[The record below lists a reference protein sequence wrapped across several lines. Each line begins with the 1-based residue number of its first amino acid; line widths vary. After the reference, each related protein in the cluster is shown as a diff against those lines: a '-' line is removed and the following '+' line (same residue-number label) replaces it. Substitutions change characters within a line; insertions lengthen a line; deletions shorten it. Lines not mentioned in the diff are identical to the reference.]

1 MEESKKVK
9 KAIIPVAGFG
19 TRMLPATKAVAKELL
34 PILDKPLI
42 QKIIE
47 EAAEG
52 GIEEIILITR
62 SGKEAIENHLDNN
75 FELETLLKKTNK
87 HKTLKKFPK
96 YLLKNI
102 NFLSI
107 RQESPRGLGDA
118 IFSALPALE
127 EGEPFAVFLPDEFL
141 LPKGK
146 DLDFKKMMDNYFNS
160 GNGQLLVEKVPKRN
174 ITDYGV
180 VDIKNSSI
188 SVIKNKEVIDVV
200 EKPSFNKAPSNLRI
214 VGRYILPYEIM
225 NFLSKLKPG
234 KNKEIQLTD
243 AIKELLRTKDLKL
256 EANLSNS
263 SIFDCG
269 SLKGFL
275 GANIAVAAQDRKM
288 KKYLKEILH

>member
-9 KAIIPVAGFG
+9 KAIIPVAGYG

-34 PILDKPLI
+34 PILDIPLI
-42 QKIIE
+42 QRIIE

-107 RQESPRGLGDA
+107 RQESPKGLGHA
-118 IFSALPALE
+118 IYSALTALE

-146 DLDFKKMMDNYFNS
+146 DIDFKKMMDNYLNS
-160 GNGQLLVEKVPKRN
+160 GNGQLLVEKVPKKN

-180 VDIKNSSI
+180 VNIKKSSI
-188 SVIKNKEVIDVV
+188 SVIKSKEVIDVI
-200 EKPSFNKAPSNLRI
+200 EKPSYNQAPSNLRI

-243 AIKELLRTKDLKL
+243 AINELLLTKDFKL
-256 EANLSNS
+256 EANLSDS

-275 GANIAVAAQDRKM
+275 GANIALASQDTKM
-288 KKYLKEILH
+288 KKYLKEILN

>member
-102 NFLSI
+102 NILSI

-188 SVIKNKEVIDVV
+188 SIIKNKEVIDVV
-200 EKPSFNKAPSNLRI
+200 EKPSFNQAPSNLRI

-243 AIKELLRTKDLKL
+243 AIKKLLRTKDFKL

-275 GANIAVAAQDRKM
+275 GANIAVASQDRKM

>member
-9 KAIIPVAGFG
+9 KAIIPVAGYG

-34 PILDKPLI
+34 PILDIPII
-42 QKIIE
+42 QRIIE

-107 RQESPRGLGDA
+107 RQESPKGLGHA
-118 IFSALPALE
+118 IYSALTALE

-146 DLDFKKMMDNYFNS
+146 DIDFKKMMDNYLNS
-160 GNGQLLVEKVPKRN
+160 GNGQLLVEKVPK
-174 ITDYGV
+174 
-180 VDIKNSSI
+180 
-188 SVIKNKEVIDVV
+188 
-200 EKPSFNKAPSNLRI
+200 
-214 VGRYILPYEIM
+214 
-225 NFLSKLKPG
+225 
-234 KNKEIQLTD
+234 
-243 AIKELLRTKDLKL
+243 
-256 EANLSNS
+256 
-263 SIFDCG
+263 
-269 SLKGFL
+269 
-275 GANIAVAAQDRKM
+275 
-288 KKYLKEILH
+288 KKYY

>member
-1 MEESKKVK
+1 MEEFKKVK
-9 KAIIPVAGFG
+9 KAIIPVAGYG

-34 PILDKPLI
+34 PILDIPLI

-47 EAAEG
+47 EAADG
-52 GIEEIILITR
+52 GIEEIILVTR

-75 FELETLLKKTNK
+75 FELETLLKKNNK
-87 HKTLKKFPK
+87 QKILKKFPK
-96 YLLKNI
+96 YLLSNI

-107 RQESPRGLGDA
+107 RQENPKGLGHA
-118 IFSALPALE
+118 IFSALPALK

-146 DLDFKKMMDNYFNS
+146 DIDFKKMMDNYLYS
-160 GNGQLLVEKVPKRN
+160 GNGQLLVEKVSKKIISN
-174 ITDYGV
+174 YGV
-180 VDIKNSSI
+180 VDINKAPISI
-188 SVIKNKEVIDVV
+188 IKSKEVKNVI
-200 EKPSFNKAPSNLRI
+200 EKPEFNKVPSNLRI

-225 NFLSKLKPG
+225 NLLSNLKPG

-243 AIKELLRTKDLKL
+243 AIKKLLKEGYML

-263 SIFDCG
+263 RIFDCG

-275 GANIAVAAQDRKM
+275 GANIAVASQDKKM
-288 KKYLKEILH
+288 KKYLKEILN

>member
-1 MEESKKVK
+1 MEKFKKVK
-9 KAIIPVAGFG
+9 KAIIPVAGYG
-19 TRMLPATKAVAKELL
+19 TRMLPATKAVPKELL
-34 PILDKPLI
+34 PILDIPLI

-47 EAAEG
+47 EAVEG

-87 HKTLKKFPK
+87 HKTLKKFPRF
-96 YLLKNI
+96 LLKNI

-107 RQESPRGLGDA
+107 RQESPRGLGHA

-146 DLDFKKMMDNYFNS
+146 DIDFKKMMANYFNS
-160 GNGQLLVEKVPKRN
+160 GNGQLLVEKIPKKN
-174 ITDYGV
+174 ITNYGV
-180 VDIKNSSI
+180 VDIRNSSI

-200 EKPSFNKAPSNLRI
+200 EKPSLKQAPSNLRI

-225 NFLSKLKPG
+225 KFLSKLKPG

-243 AIKELLRTKDLKL
+243 AIKKLLLTKDFKL

-275 GANIAVAAQDRKM
+275 GANIAMAAQDRKM

>member
-9 KAIIPVAGFG
+9 KAIIPVAGYG

-34 PILDKPLI
+34 PILDIPLI
-42 QKIIE
+42 QRIIE

-107 RQESPRGLGDA
+107 RQESPKGLGHA
-118 IFSALPALE
+118 IYSALTALE

-146 DLDFKKMMDNYFNS
+146 DIDFKKMMDNYLTS
-160 GNGQLLVEKVPKRN
+160 GNGQLLVEKVSKKIISN
-174 ITDYGV
+174 YGA
-180 VDIKNSSI
+180 VDINKAPISI
-188 SVIKNKEVIDVV
+188 INCKEVKNVI
-200 EKPSFNKAPSNLRI
+200 EKPEFNEVPSNLRI

-225 NFLSKLKPG
+225 NLLSNLKPG

-243 AIKELLRTKDLKL
+243 AIKKLLKKGYML

-263 SIFDCG
+263 RIFDCG
-269 SLKGFL
+269 SLEGFL
-275 GANIAVAAQDRKM
+275 GANIAVASQDKKM
-288 KKYLKEILH
+288 KKYLKEILY

>member
-102 NFLSI
+102 NILSI

-188 SVIKNKEVIDVV
+188 SIIKNKEVIDVV
-200 EKPSFNKAPSNLRI
+200 EKPSFNQAPSNLRI

-243 AIKELLRTKDLKL
+243 AIKELLRTKDFKL

>member
-1 MEESKKVK
+1 MEGSKKVK
-9 KAIIPVAGFG
+9 KAIIPVAGYG

-34 PILDKPLI
+34 PILDIPLI
-42 QKIIE
+42 QRIIE

-107 RQESPRGLGDA
+107 RQESPKGLGHA
-118 IFSALPALE
+118 IYSALTALE

-146 DLDFKKMMDNYFNS
+146 DIDFKKMMDNYLTS
-160 GNGQLLVEKVPKRN
+160 GNGQLLVEKVSKKIISN
-174 ITDYGV
+174 YGA
-180 VDIKNSSI
+180 VDINKAPISI
-188 SVIKNKEVIDVV
+188 INCKEVKNVI
-200 EKPSFNKAPSNLRI
+200 EKPEFNEVPSNLRI

-225 NFLSKLKPG
+225 NLLSNLKPG

-243 AIKELLRTKDLKL
+243 AIKKLLKKGYML

-263 SIFDCG
+263 RIFDCG
-269 SLKGFL
+269 SLEGFL
-275 GANIAVAAQDRKM
+275 GANIAVASQDKKM
-288 KKYLKEILH
+288 KKYLKEILY

>member
-102 NFLSI
+102 NILSI

-188 SVIKNKEVIDVV
+188 SIIKNKEVIDVV
-200 EKPSFNKAPSNLRI
+200 EKPSFNQAPSNLRI

-243 AIKELLRTKDLKL
+243 AIKELLRTKDFKL

-269 SLKGFL
+269 SLRGFL

>member
-1 MEESKKVK
+1 MEGSKKVK
-9 KAIIPVAGFG
+9 KAIIPVAGYG

-34 PILDKPLI
+34 PILDIPLI
-42 QKIIE
+42 QRIIE

-107 RQESPRGLGDA
+107 RQESPKGLGHA
-118 IFSALPALE
+118 IYSALTALE

-146 DLDFKKMMDNYFNS
+146 DIDFKKMMDNYLTS
-160 GNGQLLVEKVPKRN
+160 GNGQLLVEKVSKKIISN
-174 ITDYGV
+174 YGV
-180 VDIKNSSI
+180 VDINKAPISI
-188 SVIKNKEVIDVV
+188 INCKEVKNVI
-200 EKPSFNKAPSNLRI
+200 EKPEFNEVPSNLRI

-225 NFLSKLKPG
+225 NLLSNLKPG

-243 AIKELLRTKDLKL
+243 AIKKLLKKGYML

-263 SIFDCG
+263 RIFDCG
-269 SLKGFL
+269 SLEGFL
-275 GANIAVAAQDRKM
+275 GANIAVASQDKKM
-288 KKYLKEILH
+288 KKYLKEILY